1 MQSLLFK
8 SRSAASF
15 RALLTYRLCVVLCY
29 QLTAV
34 VVGWQVYGLTQSKL
48 ALGLIGLAEV
58 VPYFCCALLAGYA
71 VDHFNKKRL
80 GLIAGVLL
88 LLTTALL
95 LLTSIDGLG
104 IYTTFGLTPIYVAI
118 AISGVARAFFGPIYN
133 TLMVQL
139 VERAHYAK
147 AVSIGATVFQTAQI
161 LGPAIGGGLLALGNV
176 TLAYGVAMF
185 FVVVGVFSLLSI
197 RAQHATVQT
206 DVEHSLRSVW
216 LGIGQ
221 GLRFVFSNQILL
233 GAMALDMFAVLFGG
247 AMAMLPAFVSDVL
260 HAGPQA
266 LGLLRSAP
274 AFGAFFMGLYLS
286 RKPIA
291 RNAGRIL
298 LLSVAGFGLCMM
310 AFALSHYLW
319 LSMAIL
325 GLSGAFDSI
334 SVVLRSTI
342 MQLSTP
348 DAMRG
353 RVSSISGIFIGSSN
367 ELGAFESGLTAS
379 WFGLVPSVLLGGAMT
394 LIVVAVTA
402 KVSPKLRRLHLN
414 DLL

>member
-1 MQSLLFK
+1 
-8 SRSAASF
+8 
-15 RALLTYRLCVVLCY
+15 V
-29 QLTAV
+29 
-34 VVGWQVYGLTQSKL
+34 
-48 ALGLIGLAEV
+48 
-58 VPYFCCALLAGYA
+58 
-71 VDHFNKKRL
+71 N
-80 GLIAGVLL
+80 
-88 LLTTALL
+88 
-95 LLTSIDGLG
+95 
-104 IYTTFGLTPIYVAI
+104 
-118 AISGVARAFFGPIYN
+118 
-133 TLMVQL
+133 
-139 VERAHYAK
+139 
-147 AVSIGATVFQTAQI
+147 
-161 LGPAIGGGLLALGNV
+161 
-176 TLAYGVAMF
+176 
-185 FVVVGVFSLLSI
+185 
-197 RAQHATVQT
+197 
-206 DVEHSLRSVW
+206 
-216 LGIGQ
+216 
-221 GLRFVFSNQILL
+221 
-233 GAMALDMFAVLFGG
+233 
-247 AMAMLPAFVSDVL
+247 DVL

-394 LIVVAVTA
+394 LAVVAVTA